1 MHLFLHVTVA
11 APSSPVAVQEGGAE
25 TEATAPKV
33 AELSDWLI
41 GTLLWQ
47 HVVWVGGDS
56 KQ

>member
-33 AELSDWLI
+33 AELI

-56 KQ
+56 EQ

>member
-41 GTLLWQ
+41 GTLL
-47 HVVWVGGDS
+47 
-56 KQ
+56 